1 MRSPHPLPARPDD
14 HDDGPP
20 AGSRYQ
26 RLDSAAVRGSAA
38 TLQRRVYAR
47 FPRRSLWEVG
57 GELIALVDEVV
68 EGGGISRRRIRSA
81 RLLSRLGVL
90 AVLLVFGTAIAL
102 AAASIWSNPDSLGP
116 VDWLP
121 LLETVVND
129 LVFAGIAIFFL
140 IAVPQRMERARVL
153 RVLHRLRSLAHV
165 IDMHQ
170 LVKVPERL
178 PGSAPE
184 AGGTTSPAH
193 PRHAGAASARGG
205 GAAASSGA
213 DGLGTASPDT
223 SGGRGAASSVGADL
237 AGTASP
243 TTADERGGELQM
255 TRSEMTQ
262 YLDYC
267 TEMLSLVGKTAALFA
282 EDTTDGDVLD
292 AVEGIETLTSDM
304 ARKVWQKIAIIQ
316 EQVR

>member
-1 MRSPHPLPARPDD
+1 MRSPRPLPARPDD

-26 RLDSAAVRGSAA
+26 RLDSAAVRGSAT
-38 TLQRRVYAR
+38 TLQRRIYTR

-90 AVLLVFGTAIAL
+90 VVLLVFGTAIAL
-102 AAASIWSNPDSLGP
+102 AAASIWSNPESLGP

-140 IAVPQRMERARVL
+140 LAVPQRMERARVL

-178 PGSAPE
+178 PTARPE

-193 PRHAGAASARGG
+193 PRGPGAGPARDGEAASA
-205 GAAASSGA
+205 
-213 DGLGTASPDT
+213 TN
-223 SGGRGAASSVGADL
+223 
-237 AGTASP
+237 
-243 TTADERGGELQM
+243 DERGGELRM

-316 EQVR
+316 EQAG

>member
-1 MRSPHPLPARPDD
+1 MLAYPAGMRSPHPLPARPDD

-47 FPRRSLWEVG
+47 FPRPSLWEVG
-57 GELIALVDEVV
+57 GELIALVDEVI

-81 RLLSRLGVL
+81 RVLSRLGVL

-102 AAASIWSNPDSLGP
+102 AAASIWSNPDALGP

-184 AGGTTSPAH
+184 TGGTTSPSG
-193 PRHAGAASARGG
+193 PRDAGG
-205 GAAASSGA
+205 G
-213 DGLGTASPDT
+213 PVP
-223 SGGRGAASSVGADL
+223 GRGAASS
-237 AGTASP
+237 AG
-243 TTADERGGELQM
+243 ERGGDLDM
-255 TRSEMTQ
+255 TRTEMTQ

-282 EDTTDGDVLD
+282 EDTTDADVLD
-292 AVEGIETLTSDM
+292 AVEGIEALTSDM

-316 EQVR
+316 EQGG

>member
-1 MRSPHPLPARPDD
+1 MRSPRPLPARPDD

-38 TLQRRVYAR
+38 TLQRRIYAR

-90 AVLLVFGTAIAL
+90 VVLLVFGTAIAL
-102 AAASIWSNPDSLGP
+102 AAASIWSNPESLGP

-140 IAVPQRMERARVL
+140 LAVPQRMERARVL

-178 PGSAPE
+178 PTARPE

-193 PRHAGAASARGG
+193 PRGPGAGPARDGEAASA
-205 GAAASSGA
+205 
-213 DGLGTASPDT
+213 TN
-223 SGGRGAASSVGADL
+223 
-237 AGTASP
+237 
-243 TTADERGGELQM
+243 DERGGELRM

-316 EQVR
+316 EQAG

>member
-1 MRSPHPLPARPDD
+1 MRSPRPLPARPDD

-38 TLQRRVYAR
+38 TLQRRIYAR

-90 AVLLVFGTAIAL
+90 VVLLVFGTAIAL
-102 AAASIWSNPDSLGP
+102 AAASLWSNPDALGP

-140 IAVPQRMERARVL
+140 LAVPQRMERARVL

-178 PGSAPE
+178 PTARPE

-193 PRHAGAASARGG
+193 PRGPGAGSARGG
-205 GAAASSGA
+205 GAASLEAAMG
-213 DGLGTASPDT
+213 DT
-223 SGGRGAASSVGADL
+223 HGRGAGPSGDDVPPVAADGPGAAASV
-237 AGTASP
+237 
-243 TTADERGGELQM
+243 TTDERGGELRM
-255 TRSEMTQ
+255 SRAEMTQ

-316 EQVR
+316 EQAG